1 MNRRRTR
8 RRLLAGLLALA
19 FVAGVLLMLH
29 EPANRTRESLFSRDP
44 FATEVA
50 PTVLRS
56 NFATASEA
64 APTAPDRRG
73 QLAIV
78 IDDIGWTRAA
88 GERVIAL
95 PGRLTL
101 AVLPGTPA
109 GAVLSRQAHAAGH
122 EVILHQPMAAHGDA
136 SLGPGALRAEAT
148 DDEIAR
154 IIAANLD
161 ALPHGVGLS
170 NHMGSLLTTRKP
182 AMRAVMSAAALRGVY
197 FLDSR
202 TTADTVA
209 QSTARALAVPTLRRD
224 LFLDDSL
231 DPDRVETAL
240 DAALELAETRGH
252 AVVIGHPHEV
262 TLEVLERRMDE
273 IRERVRLVPV
283 SNLLRPIA
291 GGQPVA
297 N

>member
-1 MNRRRTR
+1 M
-8 RRLLAGLLALA
+8 
-19 FVAGVLLMLH
+19 
-29 EPANRTRESLFSRDP
+29 
-44 FATEVA
+44 
-50 PTVLRS
+50 
-56 NFATASEA
+56 
-64 APTAPDRRG
+64 APDPRG
-73 QLAIV
+73 RLAIV

-109 GAVLSRQAHAAGH
+109 GEVLSRRAHAAGH
-122 EVILHQPMAAHGDA
+122 EVILHQPMAARGDA
-136 SLGPGALRAEAT
+136 PLGPGALRAEAS
-148 DDEIAR
+148 DDEITR
-154 IIAANLD
+154 IVAANLD
-161 ALPHGVGLS
+161 ALPHRVGLS
-170 NHMGSLLTTRKP
+170 NHMGSLLT
-182 AMRAVMSAAALRGVY
+182 AHEDSMRAVMRAAAPRGVY

-209 QSTARALAVPTLRRD
+209 QNTARALAVPTIRRD
-224 LFLDDSL
+224 LFLDDDL
-231 DPDRVETAL
+231 DPEQIEAAL

-262 TLEVLERRMDE
+262 TLGALERRMAE
-273 IRERVRLVPV
+273 IRQRVRLVPV
-283 SNLLRPIA
+283 SSLLSPVG